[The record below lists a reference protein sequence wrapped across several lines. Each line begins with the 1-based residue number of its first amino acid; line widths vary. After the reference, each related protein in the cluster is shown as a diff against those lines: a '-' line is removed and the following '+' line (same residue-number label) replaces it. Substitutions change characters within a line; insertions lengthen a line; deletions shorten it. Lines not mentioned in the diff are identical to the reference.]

1 MTTTI
6 RSAMLL
12 GATLVTFAGCAAPA
26 DMKAAQDPNTPGA
39 TGRTVVIGS
48 NSTIAG
54 DALATYYQQKWG
66 SYGRNR

>member
-6 RSAMLL
+6 RSALLL
-12 GATLVTFAGCAAPA
+12 GSTLMILAGCAAPV
-26 DMKAAQDPNTPGA
+26 DMQAARDPNTPGA

-54 DALATYYQQKWG
+54 DAGATYYQQKWG
-66 SYGRNR
+66 NYGRGR